1 MSVSSVESGATAS
14 AGEPGAPAS
23 AGAPPAGGPEGRRR
37 PRFGLGVLAG
47 VLVFGLIVGLAAG
60 LLGPRLR
67 TPGDDSAE
75 AGFLRDMSTHHA
87 QAVEMS
93 MIAHANSTNPA
104 VVTLAGDIAL
114 TQHGQINYM
123 QAWLRDWHLSPTGSQ
138 PPMAWIPDSA
148 GSVVNGLMPGMATPS
163 QMAALRKATGRD
175 LDVMYLRLMRQ
186 HHLGGIH
193 MAQGILKQSDNEDVT
208 WLAQT
213 MVASQ
218 QGEITLIDTM
228 LKQLTA

>member
-1 MSVSSVESGATAS
+1 MSLSTDPDAAVPDAAPVDGS
-14 AGEPGAPAS
+14 EPP
-23 AGAPPAGGPEGRRR
+23 RRH
-37 PRFGLGVLAG
+37 RFGIGALAG

-87 QAVEMS
+87 QAVAMS
-93 MIAHANSTNPA
+93 MTAHANSTNPA
-104 VVTLAGDIAL
+104 VVNLAGDIAL

-123 QAWLRDWHLSPTGSQ
+123 QAWLRDWHLNPTGNQ
-138 PPMAWIPDSA
+138 APMAWVPGSA
-148 GSVVNGLMPGMATPS
+148 GSVVNGLMPGMATPE
-163 QMAALRKATGRD
+163 QMAALGKATGKD
-175 LDVMYLRLMRQ
+175 LDIQYLTLMRQ

-193 MAQGILKQSDNEDVT
+193 MAQEILKLSHNDDVT

-213 MVASQ
+213 MVTSQ
-218 QGEITLIDTM
+218 QGEITLIDNM
-228 LKQLTA
+228 VKQIQAS

>member
-1 MSVSSVESGATAS
+1 MTISMEPATAAA
-14 AGEPGAPAS
+14 AGPTSP
-23 AGAPPAGGPEGRRR
+23 GRR
-37 PRFGLGVLAG
+37 RFGLGALAG
-47 VLVFGLIVGLAAG
+47 VLIFGLIVGLAAG

-104 VVTLAGDIAL
+104 IVTLAGDIAL

-123 QAWLRDWHLSPTGSQ
+123 QAWLRDWNLSPTGSR
-138 PPMAWIPDSA
+138 PPMAWMPDAA

-193 MAQGILKQSDNEDVT
+193 MAQGILKESDNADVT

-228 LKQLTA
+228 LKQLGA

>member
-1 MSVSSVESGATAS
+1 MTLS
-14 AGEPGAPAS
+14 ADPDAAVPA
-23 AGAPPAGGPEGRRR
+23 AGGFNGYPPPRRR
-37 PRFGLGVLAG
+37 RFGIGMLAG

-67 TPGDDSAE
+67 TPGDGSPE

-104 VVTLAGDIAL
+104 AVNLAGDIAL

-138 PPMAWIPDSA
+138 APMAWMPDSA
-148 GSVVNGLMPGMATPS
+148 GSVVNGLMPGMATPE
-163 QMAALRKATGRD
+163 QMAALRKATGKD
-175 LDVMYLRLMRQ
+175 LDIQYLTLMRQ

-193 MAQGILKQSDNEDVT
+193 MAQEILKLSHNDDVT

-213 MVASQ
+213 MVTSQ

-228 LKQLTA
+228 VKQIQAS